1 MSHRRRTSSKAR
13 SVQDVPQNEEDA
25 DECREC
31 NVKLRESDRALQ
43 CDFCENMY
51 CYKCTRV
58 SAKSYDALCKSNMEE
73 GITWFCLHCRIS
85 FNGVSKIT
93 SKVSR
98 LEQTQKEILASVQ
111 ELKSK
116 VTEDSKGVSKKEV
129 EEMVREE
136 FVEQKRIEERK
147 LNIMCFGIEE
157 SRSLNV
163 ESRRK
168 DDETS
173 VSYIIKEVL
182 GSDEEFD
189 FSNLVRIG
197 KPIIQDESDGE
208 EMGISDIG
216 NASQVTK
223 KRVRPIRITFTEVEK
238 KKKVL
243 DALRESI
250 NKVKSGKYKNVFFQ
264 QDLTWKQRETGKA
277 KRASRLAARG
287 TEGEQSVQR
296 AQQDS
301 GGQLFP
307 SH

>member
-1 MSHRRRTSSKAR
+1 M
-13 SVQDVPQNEEDA
+13 PQNEEDA
-25 DECREC
+25 DECRGC

-51 CYKCTRV
+51 CYKCTSL

-73 GITWFCLHCRIS
+73 GTTWFGLHCRIS

-93 SKVSR
+93 SEVSSK

-136 FVEQKRIEERK
+136 FVQQKRIERK

-208 EMGISDIG
+208 EMGISDIR

-223 KRVRPIRITFTEVEK
+223 KRVRPIRITFTEVE
-238 KKKVL
+238 KKVL

-277 KRASRLAARG
+277 KRALRLAARG
-287 TEGEQSVQR
+287 TQGEQCPKNPTGLWRSTV
-296 AQQDS
+296 S
-301 GGQLFP
+301 
-307 SH
+307 